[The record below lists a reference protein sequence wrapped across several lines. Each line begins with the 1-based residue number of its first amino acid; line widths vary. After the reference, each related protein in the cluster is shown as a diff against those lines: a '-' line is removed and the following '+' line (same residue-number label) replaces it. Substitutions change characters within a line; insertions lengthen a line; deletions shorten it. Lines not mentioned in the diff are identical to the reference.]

1 MRSIGDGV
9 ISTDLQGKV
18 VSLNKVAEALT
29 AWPEEEARGELLTN
43 VFHIVNEF
51 NRKQCEDPVRKV
63 METGGIVGLANN
75 TILIGRDGEE
85 HVIADSAAPIMDSQS
100 KIIGAVLVFRD
111 VSEKRKMEAELVKAQ
126 KLESLGVLAGGIAH
140 DFNNFLTVLI
150 GNLSLAKMDSKPGD
164 QVGAWLNEME
174 KASLQAKTLTQQ
186 LLTFSRGGQPVKQMV
201 NLAELVKNST
211 TFSLRGSNVRC
222 EFSIPEDLM
231 PVEADE
237 GQIGQVIN
245 NLVLNATHAMPEG
258 GILEIRSE
266 NIILSADNEFSL
278 PAGPYLRTSF
288 RDHGVGIGPDHL
300 PKVFDPYFST
310 KQKGSG
316 LGLTVAYSIVDK
328 HNGRL
333 TVESELGHGTT
344 FTIYLPASE
353 KPASQSTDEMTSL
366 FIGKGKILVMDDEE
380 FIRDVAIHMLAKI
393 GYEVAVAEDGNQA
406 VEMYRQAQKSGEPFD
421 TVIMDLTVPGGMGG
435 KEAIQKL
442 KKLDPNVKALV
453 SSGYSND
460 PIMSNFRDYGFQ
472 GVVKKPYRIQDM
484 SDALRSVSTKK
495 TE

>member
-1 MRSIGDGV
+1 M
-9 ISTDLQGKV
+9 
-18 VSLNKVAEALT
+18 
-29 AWPEEEARGELLTN
+29 
-43 VFHIVNEF
+43 
-51 NRKQCEDPVRKV
+51 
-63 METGGIVGLANN
+63 
-75 TILIGRDGEE
+75 
-85 HVIADSAAPIMDSQS
+85 
-100 KIIGAVLVFRD
+100 
-111 VSEKRKMEAELVKAQ
+111 
-126 KLESLGVLAGGIAH
+126 
-140 DFNNFLTVLI
+140 NFLCR
-150 GNLSLAKMDSKPGD
+150 P
-164 QVGAWLNEME
+164 
-174 KASLQAKTLTQQ
+174 
-186 LLTFSRGGQPVKQMV
+186 
-201 NLAELVKNST
+201 
-211 TFSLRGSNVRC
+211 
-222 EFSIPEDLM
+222 
-231 PVEADE
+231 
-237 GQIGQVIN
+237 
-245 NLVLNATHAMPEG
+245 
-258 GILEIRSE
+258 
-266 NIILSADNEFSL
+266 
-278 PAGPYLRTSF
+278 GPYLRTSF

-353 KPASQSTDEMTSL
+353 KPASQSIDEMTSL

-380 FIRDVAIHMLAKI
+380 FIREVAIHMLSKI
-393 GYEVAVAEDGNQA
+393 GYEVAVADDGNQA

-484 SDALRSVSTKK
+484 SDALRSVTTKK